1 MSLYVKLSMQEIA
14 DGLTAIGWSGAGGGG
29 DASLSYGSTA
39 PLAPTNGTLWYDTTE
54 EILKLFRVDAWVNIN
69 VTQSVVNNI
78 NAQVTLAQ
86 SYAQDAQEALSGFT
100 SIVATATTLAPE
112 SSATATFNATTG
124 VLTLG
129 IPQGTQG
136 QGLSPKGTDTVA
148 NILLKSGINGDYWI
162 ASDTGDGYIYSGSA
176 WVNVGAVRGPQGP
189 QGIQGI
195 QGDTGPQG
203 IQGPAGADGLS
214 GVQLNTANTFTA
226 PQRTNTSASSNAID
240 FRIANNFTI
249 NATAAN
255 ITVTSLLGCIGQSG
269 VIVIES
275 AENIT
280 GWGAEFNFKTVP
292 TSMSGMEVF
301 SYFVQ
306 TETVIRIGRVS

>member
-54 EILKLFRVDAWVNIN
+54 EILKLFRVDAWVNIS
-69 VTQSVVNNI
+69 VTQSVINNI

-86 SYAQDAQEALSGFT
+86 TYAQDAQEALAEFT
-100 SIVATATTLAPE
+100 SIVATANTLAPE
-112 SSATATFNATTG
+112 SSATATFNASTG
-124 VLTLG
+124 VITLG
-129 IPQGTQG
+129 IPAGA
-136 QGLSPKGTDTVA
+136 KG
-148 NILLKSGINGDYWI
+148 
-162 ASDTGDGYIYSGSA
+162 DTGDVSLSQLTTALSLKADTSHSHTKTDVGLGSVDNTSDSNKPVSTA
-176 WVNVGAVRGPQGP
+176 TQTALNAK
-189 QGIQGI
+189 
-195 QGDTGPQG
+195 
-203 IQGPAGADGLS
+203 ANLS
-214 GVQLNTANTFTA
+214 SNTYTA

-255 ITVTSLLGCIGQSG
+255 ITVTSLLGCIGQGG

-275 AENIT
+275 AENVT

-292 TSMSGMEVF
+292 ASLSGMEVF

-306 TETVIRIGRVS
+306 TETAIRIGRVL

>member
-54 EILKLFRVDAWVNIN
+54 EILKLFRVDTWVNIN
-69 VTQSVVNNI
+69 ITQSVINNI

-86 SYAQDAQEALSGFT
+86 SYAQDAQEALAEFT

-112 SSATATFNATTG
+112 SSATATFNASTG
-124 VLTLG
+124 VITLG
-129 IPQGTQG
+129 IPAGA
-136 QGLSPKGTDTVA
+136 KG
-148 NILLKSGINGDYWI
+148 
-162 ASDTGDGYIYSGSA
+162 DTGDVS
-176 WVNVGAVRGPQGP
+176 
-189 QGIQGI
+189 
-195 QGDTGPQG
+195 
-203 IQGPAGADGLS
+203 LS
-214 GVQLNTANTFTA
+214 QLTTALNAKANLSSNTYTA
-226 PQRTNTSASSNAID
+226 PQRTNTVASTNAID
-240 FRIANNFTI
+240 FRLANNFTI

-255 ITVTSLLGCIGQSG
+255 ITVTSLTGCIGQSG
-269 VIVIES
+269 VIVIEN
-275 AENIT
+275 AQNVT

-292 TSMSGMEVF
+292 TSMNGMEVF

>member
-14 DGLTAIGWSGAGGGG
+14 NDLTAIGWSGTDGGG

-54 EILKLFRVDAWVNIN
+54 EILKLFRVDAWVNIS
-69 VTQSVVNNI
+69 VTQSVINNI

-112 SSATATFNATTG
+112 SSATATFNAGTG

-129 IPQGTQG
+129 IP
-136 QGLSPKGTDTVA
+136 KGAT
-148 NILLKSGINGDYWI
+148 
-162 ASDTGDGYIYSGSA
+162 
-176 WVNVGAVRGPQGP
+176 
-189 QGIQGI
+189 
-195 QGDTGPQG
+195 
-203 IQGPAGADGLS
+203 GADGIS
-214 GVQLNTANTFTA
+214 GAQLNIANTFTA
-226 PQRTNTSASSNAID
+226 PQRTNTSASTNAID
-240 FRIANNFTI
+240 FRLANNFTI

-255 ITVTSLLGCIGQSG
+255 ITVTSLTGCIGQSG
-269 VIVIES
+269 VIVIEN
-275 AENIT
+275 AQNVT

>member
-54 EILKLFRVDAWVNIN
+54 EILKLFRVDAWVNIS
-69 VTQSVVNNI
+69 VTQSVINNI

-112 SSATATFNATTG
+112 SSATATFNASTG

-129 IPQGTQG
+129 IP
-136 QGLSPKGTDTVA
+136 KGAT
-148 NILLKSGINGDYWI
+148 
-162 ASDTGDGYIYSGSA
+162 
-176 WVNVGAVRGPQGP
+176 
-189 QGIQGI
+189 
-195 QGDTGPQG
+195 
-203 IQGPAGADGLS
+203 GADGIS
-214 GVQLNTANTFTA
+214 GAQLNIANTFTA
-226 PQRTNTSASSNAID
+226 PQRTATIAQTNAIN
-240 FRIANNFTI
+240 FTLKNNFTI
-249 NATAAN
+249 NATVGIISASN
-255 ITVTSLLGCIGQSG
+255 LTGCSGQGG

-280 GWGAEFNFKTVP
+280 GWSAEFVFKDIP
-292 TSMSGMEVF
+292 TDLNGLEVF

>member
-54 EILKLFRVDAWVNIN
+54 EILKLFRVDTWVNIN
-69 VTQSVVNNI
+69 VTQSVINNI

-86 SYAQDAQEALSGFT
+86 SYAQDAQEALAEFT
-100 SIVATATTLAPE
+100 SIVATANTLAPE
-112 SSATATFNATTG
+112 SSATATFNASTG
-124 VLTLG
+124 VITLG
-129 IPQGTQG
+129 IPAGA
-136 QGLSPKGTDTVA
+136 KG
-148 NILLKSGINGDYWI
+148 
-162 ASDTGDGYIYSGSA
+162 DTGDVSLSQLTTALSLKADTSHSHTKTDVGLGS
-176 WVNVGAVRGPQGP
+176 VDNTS
-189 QGIQGI
+189 
-195 QGDTGPQG
+195 D
-203 IQGPAGADGLS
+203 ADKPVSTATQTALNAKANLS
-214 GVQLNTANTFTA
+214 SNTYTA

-249 NATAAN
+249 SATAAN
-255 ITVTSLLGCIGQSG
+255 ITVTSLTGCIGQSG
-269 VIVIES
+269 VIVIEN
-275 AENIT
+275 AQNVT

-292 TSMSGMEVF
+292 TSMNGMEVF

>member
-54 EILKLFRVDAWVNIN
+54 EILKLFRVDAWVNIS
-69 VTQSVVNNI
+69 VTQSVINNI

-86 SYAQDAQEALSGFT
+86 SYAQDAQEALAGFT

-112 SSATATFNATTG
+112 SSATATFNASTG

-129 IPQGTQG
+129 IP
-136 QGLSPKGTDTVA
+136 KGAT
-148 NILLKSGINGDYWI
+148 
-162 ASDTGDGYIYSGSA
+162 
-176 WVNVGAVRGPQGP
+176 
-189 QGIQGI
+189 
-195 QGDTGPQG
+195 
-203 IQGPAGADGLS
+203 GADGIS
-214 GVQLNTANTFTA
+214 GAQLNIANTFTA
-226 PQRTNTSASSNAID
+226 PQRTGISASTNAID
-240 FRIANNFTI
+240 FRLNNNFTI
-249 NATAAN
+249 DATAAN
-255 ITVTSLLGCIGQSG
+255 ITVASLTGCIGQSG

-275 AENIT
+275 AENVT

>member
-1 MSLYVKLSMQEIA
+1 MSLYVQVPIQQIA
-14 DGLTAIGWSGAGGGG
+14 DGLTAIGWSSSGSGG
-29 DASLSYGSTA
+29 DANLSYSATA
-39 PLAPTNGTLWYDTTE
+39 PETPINGTLWWDTTNTL
-54 EILKLFRVDAWVNIN
+54 LKIYTGGVWTTVNVSAETIASIS
-69 VTQSVVNNI
+69 TSVS
-78 NAQVTLAQ
+78 QAQ
-86 SYAQDAQEALSGFT
+86 SAATSASNSASQALAAKNAITGMQ
-100 SIVATATTLAPE
+100 VATGAAGSSVTWDGTTL
-112 SSATATFNATTG
+112 T
-124 VLTLG
+124 V
-129 IPQGTQG
+129 PQG
-136 QGLSPKGTDTVA
+136 L
-148 NILLKSGINGDYWI
+148 
-162 ASDTGDGYIYSGSA
+162 
-176 WVNVGAVRGPQGP
+176 

-195 QGDTGPQG
+195 
-203 IQGPAGADGLS
+203 AGADGLS